1 MNEETNTSPAE
12 EAEGT
17 VHSEDV
23 DEAVTVVSPDVTYVD
38 EEPSPAASDSP
49 DAPADDQKDE
59 VKSVEDV
66 AKEVVEGKWGVG
78 QERRIALDN
87 AGFNVQ
93 EVEEAVKQ
101 LLNP

>member
-1 MNEETNTSPAE
+1 MNDETNTSPVE
-12 EAEGT
+12 EVEGT
-17 VHSEDV
+17 VHPEDV
-23 DEAVTVVSPDVTYVD
+23 DESVTVVEPDVTYVD
-38 EEPSPAASDSP
+38 EEPSPEASDSA
-49 DAPADDQKDE
+49 DAPADDKTE
-59 VKSVEDV
+59 VKSVEEV

-87 AGFNVQ
+87 AGYNVQ